1 MQSSSISVELER
13 VSVLTKR
20 AKNGDQKAFIEII
33 DRYQKSVFYLAYSF
47 FRNREDAQDIVQD
60 TFFKVYRKLNYHENG
75 RNLKKWIMRI
85 ARNLC
90 IDRYRKNQRKV
101 ETTLNS
107 EDVEEILN
115 RREKVAERNKDSDIL
130 KIVSKCLSQLP
141 ERQRMIFVMKHY
153 NEFKY
158 TDIADTL
165 CIAVGTVKSLHS
177 RAVYKMRKMMN
188 PFLGRQ

>member
-1 MQSSSISVELER
+1 MQSSSISAELGR

-20 AKNGDQKAFIEII
+20 AKNEDQKAFIEII
-33 DRYQKSVFYLAYSF
+33 QKYQKSVFYLAYSF

-60 TFFKVYRKLNYHENG
+60 TFFQVFRKLNYHENG
-75 RNLKKWIMRI
+75 RSLQKWIMRI

-101 ETTLNS
+101 ETTLNN
-107 EDVEEILN
+107 EEVEEILN
-115 RREKVAERNKDSDIL
+115 RREKGAERNEDADIL
-130 KIVSKCLSQLP
+130 KIVSKCLRKLP

-158 TDIADTL
+158 IDIADTL
-165 CIAVGTVKSLHS
+165 GIAVGTVKSLNS
-177 RAVYKMRKMMN
+177 RAVYKMRELMS